1 MIIVLYL
8 QYKGNQ
14 NLMDWNWRRLWLGSG
29 IIVKLIR
36 LGERNEGM
44 RRNNRKRICCVIYVI
59 GALLGLA
66 GCGSMPSETVGQKG
80 NATVFYDENVTVK
93 ETVEMKTQETE
104 TVFETGEQDAEV
116 EVQNAAAY
124 GNPKEVLD
132 NITIVS
138 NVEVIKSET
147 DELQIDFEIEN
158 LGVCTFVAGKGKELA
173 LLKESFSDDTK
184 IEWTA
189 PTADGEYIFPYMRTN
204 ETGDRFL
211 IDWEYNGYRF
221 AIYGNAPQ
229 NTSDRDMAGKVALA
243 IIRNLGAEEI
253 ME

>member
-1 MIIVLYL
+1 
-8 QYKGNQ
+8 
-14 NLMDWNWRRLWLGSG
+14 
-29 IIVKLIR
+29 
-36 LGERNEGM
+36 M
-44 RRNNRKRICCVIYVI
+44 RRNNFKRICYMMYVI
-59 GALLGLA
+59 GALFGLA
-66 GCGSMPSETVGQKG
+66 GCGSMPSESVKQEE
-80 NATVFYDENVTVK
+80 NATVFYDENVTDKNVAIK
-93 ETVEMKTQETE
+93 ETVETNTQETE
-104 TVFETGEQDAEV
+104 TVFETGKQDAEM

-132 NITIVS
+132 NIVMVS

-147 DELQIDFEIEN
+147 DELQIDFEIDN

-173 LLKESFSDDTK
+173 LPNEVFVENTK

-189 PTADGEYIFPYMRTN
+189 PTASGEYIFPYMKAN
-204 ETGDRFL
+204 ETGDQFL
-211 IDWEYNGYRF
+211 IDWEYNEYRF
-221 AIYGNAPQ
+221 AIYGKAPQ